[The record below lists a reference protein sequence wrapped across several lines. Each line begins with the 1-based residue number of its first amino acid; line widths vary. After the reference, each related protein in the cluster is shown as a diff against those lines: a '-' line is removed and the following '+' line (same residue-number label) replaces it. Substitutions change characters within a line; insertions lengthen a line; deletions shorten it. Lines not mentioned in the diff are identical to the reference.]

1 MDPSQIAGAL
11 LLIALGALIAVFG
24 GIAWTGRRPALRPLA
39 GFEALRGQQSRAI
52 ESGQSLH
59 LSLGTSG
66 IGGGNT
72 ATTLAGLAIL
82 ESLADEAA
90 ATDTPPTVTVA
101 DPTALAMAQDVL
113 RRAYARQGNAAG
125 YDPRAVRYVAVSPLP
140 YAAATGDILS
150 VEETSANVMAGVFGP
165 EVAFIAEEGSKQAVL
180 QAAGAADVTPLAV
193 LYPSVNHLMIGEE
206 MFAASGYM
214 DNLPVHTGSLL
225 AQDVI
230 RWVLVGLLFV
240 ASAGKLIVSLQ
251 SLLRG
256 VAP

>member
-11 LLIALGALIAVFG
+11 LIITLGALIAIFG
-24 GIAWTGRRPALRPLA
+24 GIAWTGRRPTLRPLP
-39 GFEALRGQQSRAI
+39 GFEALRGQQGRAI

-101 DPTALAMAQDVL
+101 DPTALVMAQDVL
-113 RRAYARQGNAAG
+113 RRAYSRQGNTAG
-125 YDPRAVRYVAVSPLP
+125 YDPRAVRYVAASPLP
-140 YAAATGDILS
+140 YAAGAGDILS
-150 VEETSANVMAGVFGP
+150 SEETSANVMAGVFGP
-165 EVAFIAEEGSKQAVL
+165 EVAFITEAGSKQGVL
-180 QAAGAADVTPLAV
+180 QAAGAADVAPLAV
-193 LYPSVNHLMIGEE
+193 MYPSVNHLMIGEE

-214 DNLPVHTGSLL
+214 DNLPAHTGSLL

-230 RWVLVGLLFV
+230 RWLLVALLFV
-240 ASAGKLIVSLQ
+240 ASAGALLQ
-251 SLLRG
+251 RLLG
-256 VAP
+256 GPTP

>member
-1 MDPSQIAGAL
+1 MDPTQMVGAL
-11 LLIALGALIAVFG
+11 LIIVMGALIAVFG
-24 GIAWTGRRPALRPLA
+24 GIAWAGRRPALRPLA

-90 ATDTPPTVTVA
+90 ATDTPPMVTVA
-101 DPTALAMAQDVL
+101 DPTALVMAQDVL
-113 RRAYARQGNAAG
+113 RRAYARQGNSAG
-125 YDPRAVRYVAVSPLP
+125 YDPRAVRYVAASPLP
-140 YAAATGDILS
+140 YAAGAGDILS
-150 VEETSANVMAGVFGP
+150 AEETSANIMAGVFGS
-165 EVAFIAEEGSKQAVL
+165 EAAFIAEEGSKQAVL
-180 QAAGAADVTPLAV
+180 QAAGAADVAPLAV

-206 MFAASGYM
+206 MFAASSYM
-214 DNLPVHTGSLL
+214 DNLPAHTGSLL

-230 RWVLVGLLFV
+230 RWLLVALLFV
-240 ASAGKLIVSLQ
+240 ASAGALLQ
-251 SLLRG
+251 RLWG
-256 VAP
+256 GPTP

>member
-1 MDPSQIAGAL
+1 MDSLQIAGAL
-11 LLIALGALIAVFG
+11 LITALGVLIAVLG
-24 GIAWTGRRPALRPLA
+24 GIAKTGRRPTLRPLP
-39 GFEALRGQQSRAI
+39 GLETLHGQQGRAI

-101 DPTALAMAQDVL
+101 DPTALVLAQDIL
-113 RRAYARQGNAAG
+113 RRAYARQGNMAG
-125 YDPRAVRYVAVSPLP
+125 YDPRAVRYVAASPLP
-140 YAAATGDILS
+140 YAVGVSDILS
-150 VEETSANVMAGVFGP
+150 SEEISANVMAGVFGP
-165 EVAFIAEEGSKQAVL
+165 EAAFITEEGSKQAVL
-180 QAAGAADVTPLAV
+180 QAAGAADVAPLAV
-193 LYPSVNHLMIGEE
+193 MYPSVNHLMIGEE

-230 RWVLVGLLFV
+230 RWLLAALLFV
-240 ASAGKLIVSLQ
+240 ASAGALLQ
-251 SLLRG
+251 RLLG
-256 VAP
+256 GPTL

>member
-11 LLIALGALIAVFG
+11 LMMALGALIAVFG
-24 GIAWTGRRPALRPLA
+24 GLARTGRRPTLRPLP
-39 GFEALRGQQSRAI
+39 GLEALRGQQGRAI
-52 ESGQSLH
+52 ETGQSLH

-101 DPTALAMAQDVL
+101 DPTALVIAQDVL
-113 RRAYARQGNAAG
+113 RRAYARQGNPAG
-125 YDPRAVRYVAVSPLP
+125 YDPRTVRYVAASPLP
-140 YAAATGDILS
+140 YAAGVSDILS
-150 VEETSANVMAGVFGP
+150 LEETSANVMAGVFGP
-165 EVAFIAEEGSKQAVL
+165 EVAFITEEGSKQAVL
-180 QAAGAADVTPLAV
+180 QVAGAVDVAPLAV
-193 LYPSVNHLMIGEE
+193 MYPSANHLMVGEE
-206 MFAASGYM
+206 MFAARGYL

-230 RWVLVGLLFV
+230 RWLLVALLFV
-240 ASAGKLIVSLQ
+240 ASAGALLQ
-251 SLLRG
+251 RLLG
-256 VAP
+256 GPTP

>member
-11 LLIALGALIAVFG
+11 LLIVLGALIAVFG

-39 GFEALRGQQSRAI
+39 GLEALRGQQSRAI

-66 IGGGNT
+66 VGGSNT

-101 DPTALAMAQDVL
+101 DPTALVIAQDVL
-113 RRAYARQGNAAG
+113 RRAYTRHGNAAS
-125 YDPRAVRYVAVSPLP
+125 YDPRAVRYVAASPMP
-140 YAAATGDILS
+140 YAAATGHILS
-150 VEETSANVMAGVFGP
+150 VEESSANVMAGVFGS
-165 EVAFIAEEGSKQAVL
+165 EVAFITEEGSKQAML
-180 QAAGAADVTPLAV
+180 QVAGAADVAPLAV
-193 LYPSVNHLMIGEE
+193 LYPTVNHLMVGEE
-206 MFAASGYM
+206 MFAASGYI

-225 AQDVI
+225 AQDVV
-230 RWVLVGLLFV
+230 RWLLAALLFV
-240 ASAGKLIVSLQ
+240 ASAGALVQ
-251 SLLRG
+251 RLLG
-256 VAP
+256 GPTP